1 MVFKIPFAL
10 LPPNFLRGLA
20 AKLKN
25 MGGFL
30 SAFFPGLSEE
40 LLQAQIDL
48 TTREYASIGLAV
60 GLSNGIIATLF
71 VLIMSL
77 ILKAELFGAAIL
89 IGLLVA
95 NASFFTLIAYPRI
108 LTSKRVRLQEN
119 QLIPATRQLLIE
131 LKSGVPLFNAMTSI
145 STGYGEVSLE
155 FRKIVNKISGGV
167 PELDAL
173 ADATRANPSLQF
185 RKVLWQISNALK
197 VGSDV
202 GDSLS
207 SLLSE
212 LEKEKID
219 QIHKYG
225 QELSPWTMVYML
237 AAVVV
242 PSLGVTMLIVLSSFL
257 TISLPAFL
265 LPFLLIANAGFQL
278 FFMNFISTRRPIV

>member
-1 MVFKIPFAL
+1 M
-10 LPPNFLRGLA
+10 
-20 AKLKN
+20 
-25 MGGFL
+25 
-30 SAFFPGLSEE
+30 
-40 LLQAQIDL
+40 
-48 TTREYASIGLAV
+48 
-60 GLSNGIIATLF
+60 
-71 VLIMSL
+71 
-77 ILKAELFGAAIL
+77 
-89 IGLLVA
+89 
-95 NASFFTLIAYPRI
+95 
-108 LTSKRVRLQEN
+108 
-119 QLIPATRQLLIE
+119 
-131 LKSGVPLFNAMTSI
+131 
-145 STGYGEVSLE
+145 
-155 FRKIVNKISGGV
+155 VNKISGGV

-173 ADATRANPSLQF
+173 ADTTRQNPSFQF

-207 SLLSE
+207 SLLAE

-257 TISLPAFL
+257 SISLPMFL
-265 LPFLLIANAGFQL
+265 LPFLLVVNLGFQL

>member
-10 LPPNFLRGLA
+10 LPQNATRGLA

-25 MGGFL
+25 AGGFL
-30 SAFFPGLSEE
+30 SAFFPGLNEE
-40 LLQAQIDL
+40 LLQAQIDSSN
-48 TTREYASIGLAV
+48 REYASIAVAV
-60 GLSNGIIATLF
+60 GLANSVIATLF
-71 VLIMSL
+71 VLIMGL
-77 ILKAELFGAAIL
+77 IMRADLFGISIL
-89 IGLLVA
+89 LGLLVG
-95 NASFFTLIAYPRI
+95 NASFFTIIAYPRI

-155 FRKIVNKISGGV
+155 FRKMVNKISGGV

-173 ADATRANPSLQF
+173 ADATRENPSFQF

-207 SLLSE
+207 SLLTE

-219 QIHKYG
+219 QIH
-225 QELSPWTMVYML
+225 
-237 AAVVV
+237 
-242 PSLGVTMLIVLSSFL
+242 
-257 TISLPAFL
+257 
-265 LPFLLIANAGFQL
+265 
-278 FFMNFISTRRPIV
+278 